1 MTKAMFSR
9 IKRAWLVLL
18 GIDNKMSKDEF
29 YRRELVISE
38 RNPHISMHAGI
49 LRDRVSHNARKAE
62 TLTIEEGNLSSL
74 DELIALLNDTNQA
87 VAKLQEYVTLK
98 EEDLYLLKSLRIER
112 NERNHGQS
120 VEWYYG

>member
-1 MTKAMFSR
+1 MFSR

-38 RNPHISMHAGI
+38 RNPHISMQARI

-87 VAKLQEYVTLK
+87 VAKLQEYVKLK